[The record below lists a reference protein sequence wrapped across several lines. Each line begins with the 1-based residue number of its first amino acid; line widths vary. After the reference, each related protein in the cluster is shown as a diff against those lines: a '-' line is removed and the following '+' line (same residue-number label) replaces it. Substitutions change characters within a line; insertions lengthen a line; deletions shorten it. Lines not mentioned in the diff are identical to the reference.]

1 MDLSS
6 YRLSDEAM
14 LEANRGNLIGAIKL
28 AHGETGLGLK
38 EAKELVENYVAGAPV
53 LVTSAATA
61 NSSLSSAVIAAAES
75 GNLIEAI
82 KTLRAETG
90 LGLKESK
97 DAVEA
102 YLSQSTNQNPRGN
115 TFAKNEGSQWGNMI
129 LIALL
134 LAGVVAAV
142 LALSGR
148 L

>member
-14 LEANRGNLIGAIKL
+14 LEANRGNLIQAIKL
-28 AHGETGLGLK
+28 AHTETGLGLK
-38 EAKELVENYVAGAPV
+38 EAKELVDNYVAGAPV
-53 LVTSAATA
+53 FVPSAAAA
-61 NSSLSSAVIAAAES
+61 NSSLSSAVISAAEN
-75 GNLIEAI
+75 GKLIEAI
-82 KTLRAETG
+82 KILRAETG

-102 YLSQSTNQNPRGN
+102 YLSQSTKQRPRSQ
-115 TFAKNEGSQWGNMI
+115 TFAKNEGSQWGNII

-134 LAGVVAAV
+134 FAGLVAAV
-142 LALSGR
+142 LALSGK